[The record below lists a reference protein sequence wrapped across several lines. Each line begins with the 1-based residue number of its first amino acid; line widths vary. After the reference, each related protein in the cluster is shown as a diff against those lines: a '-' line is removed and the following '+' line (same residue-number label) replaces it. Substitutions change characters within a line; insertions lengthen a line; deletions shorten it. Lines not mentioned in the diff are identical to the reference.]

1 MISAQVADLQAK
13 HEGGK
18 RERACML
25 MEQIEAHVATTN
37 FHKGRRS
44 GLDKLRQA
52 VGDVISGRGG
62 DALGS
67 AARRKKRRAGRS
79 LDSFGEVTVDPL
91 SLIGAARVQKRRES
105 LDNVAT
111 KLLAAAKLAKQ
122 AEAAEMAAAAKEQEV
137 RGGEGTRPTRPS
149 KARRRVSTVPRTRRG
164 SV

>member
-1 MISAQVADLQAK
+1 MRRACAVPAQVALLRVADLQAK

-25 MEQIEAHVATTN
+25 MEQIEESIAAAA

-52 VGDVISGRGG
+52 VGDVISGRGA

-67 AARRKKRRAGRS
+67 AARRKKKRSGRS
-79 LDSFGEVTVDPL
+79 
-91 SLIGAARVQKRRES
+91 RK
-105 LDNVAT
+105 
-111 KLLAAAKLAKQ
+111 
-122 AEAAEMAAAAKEQEV
+122 
-137 RGGEGTRPTRPS
+137 
-149 KARRRVSTVPRTRRG
+149 